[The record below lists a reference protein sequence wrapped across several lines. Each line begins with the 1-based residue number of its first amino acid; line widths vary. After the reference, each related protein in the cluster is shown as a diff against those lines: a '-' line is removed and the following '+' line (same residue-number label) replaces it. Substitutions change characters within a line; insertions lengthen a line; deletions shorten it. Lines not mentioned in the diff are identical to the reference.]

1 MEIYYF
7 TYGGDK
13 GGGWTKVVA
22 DDYDRAV
29 EAFCLYHPRRDG
41 FVSCASIYSVEQFR
55 RTKMSMEGNFGKR
68 CVEEIRLV
76 REEVAGT

>member
-7 TYGGDK
+7 TYGGDD

-41 FVSCASIYSVEQFR
+41 FVACASIYSVEQFK
-55 RTKMSMEGNFGKR
+55 RTKMFSEGNFGRR
-68 CVEEIRLV
+68 CIETITLTRTVM
-76 REEVAGT
+76 AP

>member
-7 TYGGDK
+7 TYGVEA

-41 FVSCASIYSVEQFR
+41 FIACSSIYSVEQFK
-55 RTKMSMEGNFGKR
+55 RTKMASNGNFDVR
-68 CVEEIRLV
+68 C
-76 REEVAGT
+76 RETITLTRTVMAT